1 MGERQARAR
10 NQPRN
15 RIPWAIMAVAW
26 VMAGVTL
33 LVIRWYLADENAKR
47 DREQHD
53 KTYDDVYI
61 ADEANSEKKVDKV
74 RSVCGRCER
83 SKLGD

>member
-1 MGERQARAR
+1 
-10 NQPRN
+10 
-15 RIPWAIMAVAW
+15 
-26 VMAGVTL
+26 MAGVTL
-33 LVIRWYLADENAKR
+33 LVIRWYLANENAKR

-74 RSVCGRCER
+74 RFVCGSSRVSR
-83 SKLGD
+83 MTDVVRV